1 MHHIELRI
9 ALKLRKLLLKIKVV
23 RLQKIQNSQII
34 LFLFLD
40 QKLYLKNFQEAI
52 CKFQL
57 DFQNTGKIGSNFQ
70 NLKSDAQII
79 HIRNFCKKNS
89 TMLCSWEL

>member
-40 QKLYLKNFQEAI
+40 QKLY
-52 CKFQL
+52 
-57 DFQNTGKIGSNFQ
+57 
-70 NLKSDAQII
+70 
-79 HIRNFCKKNS
+79 
-89 TMLCSWEL
+89 